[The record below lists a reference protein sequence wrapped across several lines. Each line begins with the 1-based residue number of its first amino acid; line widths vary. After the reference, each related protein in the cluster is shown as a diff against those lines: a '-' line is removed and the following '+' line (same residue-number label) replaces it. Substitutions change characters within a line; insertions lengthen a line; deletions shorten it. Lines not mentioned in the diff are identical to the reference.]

1 MRGFFRKK
9 NKSPHSENAVKT
21 GSAGGKTVLVVD
33 DSPTERL
40 IFTNTLLKAG
50 FSVETASD
58 GEEGVRAALRLHPDL
73 ILMDVVMPVL
83 NGFQATRQL
92 QHNDATAHIP
102 IIMVT
107 TKDQETDRTWGLR
120 QGALDY
126 LVKPVTGDELVARV
140 REALGE

>member
-9 NKSPHSENAVKT
+9 NKSPHSKDAAKT

-40 IFTNTLLKAG
+40 IFTNTLIKAG
-50 FSVETASD
+50 FSVETASA
-58 GEEGVRAALRLHPDL
+58 GEEGVRAAQQLHPDL

-83 NGFQATRQL
+83 TGFQATRQL

-107 TKDQETDRTWGLR
+107 SY
-120 QGALDY
+120 AMS
-126 LVKPVTGDELVARV
+126 GDERKAMLAGCDAYIPKPFSPLKLLERIKEYVP
-140 REALGE
+140 